1 MNFIYD
7 IDSTWTLFLD
17 RDGVINHEKKDDYIR
32 KPEEFIFY
40 DGILEALNKL
50 SNIFGVI
57 VIVTNQR
64 GIGRGLM
71 TDQDL
76 NEIHAFMLESIEQ
89 RGGRIDRIYYAPD
102 LENDAIN
109 RKPNIGMGLTAK
121 TEFPSIEFTKS
132 VMVGNNLSDMKFGK
146 GLDMKTVYV
155 ETTKPLNDM
164 DELIDLKLKSLV
176 EFAEML

>member
-1 MNFIYD
+1 MAEKIK

-76 NEIHAFMLESIEQ
+76 NEIHTFMLESIEQ

-121 TEFPSIEFTKS
+121 TEFPSIEFAKS